1 MLTQVETRL
10 VTRVLYKDWF
20 PEVVYDVHQMGSTG
34 PRLFL
39 PPFADPV
46 NPNLD
51 PMLVEATNLVG
62 TTMASALS
70 DSGYTGVAHQVT
82 FDLWWHGGCRSVPPR
97 HNMIGI
103 LSGAAGVPPASP
115 LPPTGD
121 APRPPPPG
129 GHSPAPRPR
138 GGGGGGRDAPLARGG

>member
-1 MLTQVETRL
+1 MVTQVETGL
-10 VTRVLYKDWF
+10 VTLVLYKDWF
-20 PEVVYDVHQMGSTG
+20 PEVVYDVHQMGSNG

-82 FDLWWHGGCRSVPPR
+82 FDLWWHGGFRSVPAR
-97 HNMIGI
+97 HKKIGI
-103 LSGAAGVPPASP
+103 LSEAPSGRLASP
-115 LPPTGD
+115 HTPTGGP
-121 APRPPPPG
+121 PRQP
-129 GHSPAPRPR
+129 
-138 GGGGGGRDAPLARGG
+138 ARGGNYPPPRPGSPWPIRGIPRPGTC